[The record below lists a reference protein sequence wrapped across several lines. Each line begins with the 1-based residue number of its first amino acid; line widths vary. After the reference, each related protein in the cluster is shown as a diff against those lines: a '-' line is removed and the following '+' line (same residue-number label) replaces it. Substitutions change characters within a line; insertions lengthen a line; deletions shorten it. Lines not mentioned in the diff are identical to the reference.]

1 MRMDWLPSA
10 KYQNYAPIQF
20 ARFGNIRYFCKIAL
34 KLGCCYE
41 KTDTCVGYNHYDA
54 LTVTAQG
61 VDGIKR
67 NSSYLYGEGGGVTLQ
82 AAKEAALA
90 DLIQKI
96 SVTVHSDFTSKER
109 ELNQDGNVTSDAE
122 YQSIIRSYS
131 TATLTNVKTI
141 VLKPEPD
148 ASVFLY
154 IAKSEIDRIFES
166 RVAKAKE
173 FVGNADEALKNG
185 QIDDALRYY
194 YWSYCLVKSLRYPNE
209 AKIFV
214 DGQERSLLAWLP
226 TRIDDVMGKVKVQS
240 RRTADNTYEI
250 TATYDGR
257 PVRSMDYT
265 YFDGVDNSPVYS
277 ILDGKGLVELR
288 PGMAMDAVQLKLEY
302 EFRGLSR
309 NDSEVEAV
317 VGAMKPAVYRRAYHR
332 VALDGAAAPA
342 ESTSTDVNGSMQ
354 SPLALTDMGTLGTA
368 VMKPVMQALRSGSIE
383 QCRKKFTAE
392 GWEEFSKLM
401 GYGKVTLMDDIHLDY
416 FADGDCVVCRGLPVS
431 CRFNRGRVFNEKL
444 SFYIDSN
451 SKQITHV
458 AMGLGREA
466 MNDVVLG
473 HLDWSEKSRTRIVGF
488 LEDYRTSYATKNLEY
503 LDKVF
508 DDNAVIVLGKRLQV
522 APQLNKEG
530 YMNNHRVQF
539 TQLTKREFLRNLRRQ
554 FQSKDYINLHFS
566 QNRIYQL
573 QKGVERYGIEIKQ
586 DYYSSNYG
594 DTGYLTMIF
603 DLTNPDQPVIHVR
616 TWQEQPDPNF
626 GVVSPADF

>member
-1 MRMDWLPSA
+1 MKRLTL
-10 KYQNYAPIQF
+10 
-20 ARFGNIRYFCKIAL
+20 AL
-34 KLGCCYE
+34 GIII
-41 KTDTCVGYNHYDA
+41 TMA

-214 DGQERSLLAWLP
+214 DGQERSLLVWLP

-240 RRTADNTYEI
+240 RRTADNAYEI

-332 VALDGAAAPA
+332 VALDGAASPA

-458 AMGLGREA
+458 AMGLGRKA

-488 LEDYRTSYATKNLEY
+488 LEDYRTAYATKNLEY

-594 DTGYLTMIF
+594 DTGYLTLIF

>member
-1 MRMDWLPSA
+1 MKRL
-10 KYQNYAPIQF
+10 IL
-20 ARFGNIRYFCKIAL
+20 AL
-34 KLGCCYE
+34 GIII
-41 KTDTCVGYNHYDA
+41 TMA

-250 TATYDGR
+250 TATYDDR

-332 VALDGAAAPA
+332 VALDGAASPA

-354 SPLALTDMGTLGTA
+354 SPLALTNMGTLGTA

-383 QCRKKFTAE
+383 QCRQKFTAE

-488 LEDYRTSYATKNLEY
+488 LEDYRTAYATKNLEY

-539 TQLTKREFLRNLRRQ
+539 TQLTKREFLRNLLRQ

-594 DTGYLTMIF
+594 DTGYLTLIF

>member
-1 MRMDWLPSA
+1 MKRLTL
-10 KYQNYAPIQF
+10 
-20 ARFGNIRYFCKIAL
+20 AL
-34 KLGCCYE
+34 GIII
-41 KTDTCVGYNHYDA
+41 TMA
-54 LTVTAQG
+54 LTVMAQG

-332 VALDGAAAPA
+332 VALDGAASPE

-488 LEDYRTSYATKNLEY
+488 LEDYRTAYATKNLEY

-594 DTGYLTMIF
+594 DTGYLTLIF

>member
-1 MRMDWLPSA
+1 MKRLTL
-10 KYQNYAPIQF
+10 
-20 ARFGNIRYFCKIAL
+20 AL
-34 KLGCCYE
+34 GIII
-41 KTDTCVGYNHYDA
+41 TMA

-96 SVTVHSDFTSKER
+96 SVTVHSDFSSKER

-122 YQSIIRSYS
+122 FQSIIRSYS

-332 VALDGAAAPA
+332 VALDGAASPA

-383 QCRKKFTAE
+383 QCRQKFTAE

-488 LEDYRTSYATKNLEY
+488 LEDYRTAYATKNLEY

-594 DTGYLTMIF
+594 DTGYLTLIF

>member
-1 MRMDWLPSA
+1 MKRLILAWGIIITM
-10 KYQNYAPIQF
+10 
-20 ARFGNIRYFCKIAL
+20 
-34 KLGCCYE
+34 
-41 KTDTCVGYNHYDA
+41 A

-67 NSSYLYGEGGGVTLQ
+67 NGSYLYGEGGGVTLQ

-332 VALDGAAAPA
+332 VALDGAASPA

-383 QCRKKFTAE
+383 QCRQKFTAD

-488 LEDYRTSYATKNLEY
+488 LEDYRTAYATKNLEY

-594 DTGYLTMIF
+594 DTGYLTLIF
-603 DLTNPDQPVIHVR
+603 DLTNPDQPIIHVR

>member
-1 MRMDWLPSA
+1 MKRLTL
-10 KYQNYAPIQF
+10 
-20 ARFGNIRYFCKIAL
+20 AL
-34 KLGCCYE
+34 GVII
-41 KTDTCVGYNHYDA
+41 TMA

-332 VALDGAAAPA
+332 VALDGAASPA

-488 LEDYRTSYATKNLEY
+488 LEDYRTAYATKNLEY

-594 DTGYLTMIF
+594 DTGYLTLIF

>member
-1 MRMDWLPSA
+1 MKRLTL
-10 KYQNYAPIQF
+10 
-20 ARFGNIRYFCKIAL
+20 AL
-34 KLGCCYE
+34 CIII
-41 KTDTCVGYNHYDA
+41 TMA

-226 TRIDDVMGKVKVQS
+226 MRIDDVMGKVKVQS

-332 VALDGAAAPA
+332 VALDGAASPA

-488 LEDYRTSYATKNLEY
+488 LEDYRTAYATKNLEY

-594 DTGYLTMIF
+594 DTGYLTLIF

>member
-1 MRMDWLPSA
+1 M
-10 KYQNYAPIQF
+10 
-20 ARFGNIRYFCKIAL
+20 
-34 KLGCCYE
+34 
-41 KTDTCVGYNHYDA
+41 A
-54 LTVTAQG
+54 LTVMAQG

-96 SVTVHSDFTSKER
+96 SVTVHSNFTSKER

-257 PVRSMDYT
+257 PVRFMDYT

-332 VALDGAAAPA
+332 VALDGAASPA

-354 SPLALTDMGTLGTA
+354 SPLALTNMGTLGTA

-383 QCRKKFTAE
+383 QCRQKFTAE

-488 LEDYRTSYATKNLEY
+488 LEDYRTAYATKNLEY

-603 DLTNPDQPVIHVR
+603 DLTDPDQPVIHVR

>member
-1 MRMDWLPSA
+1 MKRLTL
-10 KYQNYAPIQF
+10 
-20 ARFGNIRYFCKIAL
+20 AL
-34 KLGCCYE
+34 CIII
-41 KTDTCVGYNHYDA
+41 TMA

-166 RVAKAKE
+166 RLAKAKE

-265 YFDGVDNSPVYS
+265 YFDGVDDSPVYS

-332 VALDGAAAPA
+332 VALDGVASPE

-354 SPLALTDMGTLGTA
+354 SSLALTDMGTLGTA

-488 LEDYRTSYATKNLEY
+488 LEDYRTAYATKNLEY

-594 DTGYLTMIF
+594 DTGYLTLIF

>member
-1 MRMDWLPSA
+1 MKRLILAWGIIITM
-10 KYQNYAPIQF
+10 
-20 ARFGNIRYFCKIAL
+20 
-34 KLGCCYE
+34 
-41 KTDTCVGYNHYDA
+41 A

-67 NSSYLYGEGGGVTLQ
+67 NGSYLYGEGGGVTLQ

-332 VALDGAAAPA
+332 VALDGAASPA

-383 QCRKKFTAE
+383 QCRQKFTAE

-451 SKQITHV
+451 TKQITHV

-488 LEDYRTSYATKNLEY
+488 LEDYRTAYATKNLEY

-594 DTGYLTMIF
+594 DTGYLTLIF

>member
-1 MRMDWLPSA
+1 MKRLILAWGIIITM
-10 KYQNYAPIQF
+10 
-20 ARFGNIRYFCKIAL
+20 
-34 KLGCCYE
+34 
-41 KTDTCVGYNHYDA
+41 A

-131 TATLTNVKTI
+131 TATLTNVKAI

-332 VALDGAAAPA
+332 VALDGAASPA

-383 QCRKKFTAE
+383 QCRQKFTAD

-488 LEDYRTSYATKNLEY
+488 LEDYRTAYATKNLEY

-594 DTGYLTMIF
+594 DTGYLTLIF

>member
-1 MRMDWLPSA
+1 MKRLTL
-10 KYQNYAPIQF
+10 
-20 ARFGNIRYFCKIAL
+20 AL
-34 KLGCCYE
+34 GIII
-41 KTDTCVGYNHYDA
+41 TMA

-194 YWSYCLVKSLRYPNE
+194 YWSCCLVKSLRYPNE

-226 TRIDDVMGKVKVQS
+226 MRIDDVMGKVKVQS

-332 VALDGAAAPA
+332 VALDGAASPE

-488 LEDYRTSYATKNLEY
+488 LEDYRTAYATKNLEY

-594 DTGYLTMIF
+594 DTGYLTLIF

>member
-1 MRMDWLPSA
+1 MKRLTL
-10 KYQNYAPIQF
+10 
-20 ARFGNIRYFCKIAL
+20 AL
-34 KLGCCYE
+34 CIII
-41 KTDTCVGYNHYDA
+41 TMA

-332 VALDGAAAPA
+332 VALDGAASPA

-488 LEDYRTSYATKNLEY
+488 LEDYRTAYATKNLEY

-539 TQLTKREFLRNLRRQ
+539 TQLTKRELLRNLRRQ
-554 FQSKDYINLHFS
+554 FQSKDYINLLS
-566 QNRIYQL
+566 TSR
-573 QKGVERYGIEIKQ
+573 KTASTSCRRAW
-586 DYYSSNYG
+586 SATAS
-594 DTGYLTMIF
+594 
-603 DLTNPDQPVIHVR
+603 R
-616 TWQEQPDPNF
+616 
-626 GVVSPADF
+626 

>member
-1 MRMDWLPSA
+1 MKRLTL
-10 KYQNYAPIQF
+10 
-20 ARFGNIRYFCKIAL
+20 AL
-34 KLGCCYE
+34 GIII
-41 KTDTCVGYNHYDA
+41 TMA

-332 VALDGAAAPA
+332 VALDGAASPA

-488 LEDYRTSYATKNLEY
+488 LEDYRTAYATKNLEY

-594 DTGYLTMIF
+594 DTGYLTLIF
-603 DLTNPDQPVIHVR
+603 DLTNPDQPVIHVC

>member
-1 MRMDWLPSA
+1 M
-10 KYQNYAPIQF
+10 
-20 ARFGNIRYFCKIAL
+20 
-34 KLGCCYE
+34 
-41 KTDTCVGYNHYDA
+41 A

-109 ELNQDGNVTSDAE
+109 ELNQGGNVTSDAE

-226 TRIDDVMGKVKVQS
+226 TRMDDVMGKVKVQS

-332 VALDGAAAPA
+332 VALDGAASPA

-488 LEDYRTSYATKNLEY
+488 LEDYRIAYATKNLEY

-594 DTGYLTMIF
+594 DTGYLTLIF

>member
-1 MRMDWLPSA
+1 MKRLTL
-10 KYQNYAPIQF
+10 
-20 ARFGNIRYFCKIAL
+20 AL
-34 KLGCCYE
+34 GIII
-41 KTDTCVGYNHYDA
+41 TMA

-226 TRIDDVMGKVKVQS
+226 TRMDDVMGKVKVQS

-332 VALDGAAAPA
+332 VALDGAASPA

-354 SPLALTDMGTLGTA
+354 SPLALPDMGTLGTA

-488 LEDYRTSYATKNLEY
+488 LEDYRTAYATKNLEY

-594 DTGYLTMIF
+594 DTGYLTLIF

>member
-1 MRMDWLPSA
+1 MKRLTL
-10 KYQNYAPIQF
+10 
-20 ARFGNIRYFCKIAL
+20 AL
-34 KLGCCYE
+34 GIII
-41 KTDTCVGYNHYDA
+41 TMA

-317 VGAMKPAVYRRAYHR
+317 VGAMKPAAYRRAYHR
-332 VALDGAAAPA
+332 VALDGAASPA

-488 LEDYRTSYATKNLEY
+488 LEDYRTAYATKNLEY

-522 APQLNKEG
+522 APQLNKGG

-594 DTGYLTMIF
+594 DTGYLTLIF

>member
-1 MRMDWLPSA
+1 MKRL
-10 KYQNYAPIQF
+10 IL
-20 ARFGNIRYFCKIAL
+20 AL
-34 KLGCCYE
+34 GIII
-41 KTDTCVGYNHYDA
+41 TMA

-332 VALDGAAAPA
+332 VALDGAASPA

-354 SPLALTDMGTLGTA
+354 SPLALSDMGTLGTA

-383 QCRKKFTAE
+383 QCRQKFTAE

-488 LEDYRTSYATKNLEY
+488 LEDYRTAYATKNLEY

-594 DTGYLTMIF
+594 DTGYLTLIF

>member
-1 MRMDWLPSA
+1 MKRLTL
-10 KYQNYAPIQF
+10 
-20 ARFGNIRYFCKIAL
+20 AL
-34 KLGCCYE
+34 CIII
-41 KTDTCVGYNHYDA
+41 TMA

-61 VDGIKR
+61 GDGIKR

-173 FVGNADEALKNG
+173 FVGNAAEALKNG
-185 QIDDALRYY
+185 QIADALRNY

-265 YFDGVDNSPVYS
+265 YFDGVDNRPVYS
-277 ILDGKGLVELR
+277 ILAGKGLVELR

-332 VALDGAAAPA
+332 VALDGAASPE

-488 LEDYRTSYATKNLEY
+488 LEDYRTAYATKNLEY

-539 TQLTKREFLRNLRRQ
+539 PQLPKREFLRILRRQ

-573 QKGVERYGIEIKQ
+573 QKGVERYGSEIKQ
-586 DYYSSNYG
+586 DYYSSNNG
-594 DTGYLTMIF
+594 DTGYLTLIF

>member
-1 MRMDWLPSA
+1 MKRLTL
-10 KYQNYAPIQF
+10 
-20 ARFGNIRYFCKIAL
+20 AL
-34 KLGCCYE
+34 GIIIMM
-41 KTDTCVGYNHYDA
+41 A

-332 VALDGAAAPA
+332 VALDGAASPA

-451 SKQITHV
+451 TKQITHV

-488 LEDYRTSYATKNLEY
+488 LEDYRTAYATKNLEY

-594 DTGYLTMIF
+594 DTGYLTLIF

>member
-1 MRMDWLPSA
+1 MKRLT
-10 KYQNYAPIQF
+10 
-20 ARFGNIRYFCKIAL
+20 L
-34 KLGCCYE
+34 TLGIII
-41 KTDTCVGYNHYDA
+41 TMA

-109 ELNQDGNVTSDAE
+109 ELNQDGNITSDAE

-332 VALDGAAAPA
+332 VALDGAASPA

-383 QCRKKFTAE
+383 QCRQKFTAE

-488 LEDYRTSYATKNLEY
+488 LEDYRTAYATKNLEY

-594 DTGYLTMIF
+594 DTGYLTLIF

>member
-1 MRMDWLPSA
+1 MKRLTL
-10 KYQNYAPIQF
+10 
-20 ARFGNIRYFCKIAL
+20 AL
-34 KLGCCYE
+34 GIII
-41 KTDTCVGYNHYDA
+41 TMA

-317 VGAMKPAVYRRAYHR
+317 VGAMKPVVYRRAYHR
-332 VALDGAAAPA
+332 VALDGAASPA

-488 LEDYRTSYATKNLEY
+488 LEDYRTAYATKNLEY

-594 DTGYLTMIF
+594 DTGYLTLIF

>member
-1 MRMDWLPSA
+1 MKRL
-10 KYQNYAPIQF
+10 IL
-20 ARFGNIRYFCKIAL
+20 AL
-34 KLGCCYE
+34 GIII
-41 KTDTCVGYNHYDA
+41 TMA
-54 LTVTAQG
+54 LTVMAQG

-332 VALDGAAAPA
+332 VALDGAASPE

-401 GYGKVTLMDDIHLDY
+401 GYGKVTLMDDIRLDY

-488 LEDYRTSYATKNLEY
+488 LEDYRTAYATKNLEY

-594 DTGYLTMIF
+594 DTGYLTLIF

>member
-1 MRMDWLPSA
+1 MKRLTL
-10 KYQNYAPIQF
+10 
-20 ARFGNIRYFCKIAL
+20 AL
-34 KLGCCYE
+34 GIII
-41 KTDTCVGYNHYDA
+41 TMA
-54 LTVTAQG
+54 LTVMAQG

-226 TRIDDVMGKVKVQS
+226 TRIDDVMGNVKVQS

-332 VALDGAAAPA
+332 VALDGAASPA

-354 SPLALTDMGTLGTA
+354 SPLALSDMGTLGTA

-383 QCRKKFTAE
+383 QCRQKFTAE

-488 LEDYRTSYATKNLEY
+488 LEDYRTAYATKNLEY

-594 DTGYLTMIF
+594 DTGYLTLIF

>member
-1 MRMDWLPSA
+1 MKRLTL
-10 KYQNYAPIQF
+10 
-20 ARFGNIRYFCKIAL
+20 AL
-34 KLGCCYE
+34 GIII
-41 KTDTCVGYNHYDA
+41 TMA

-122 YQSIIRSYS
+122 FQSIIRSYS

-332 VALDGAAAPA
+332 VALDGAASPE

-368 VMKPVMQALRSGSIE
+368 VMKPVMQALRSGFIE

-488 LEDYRTSYATKNLEY
+488 LEDYRTAYATKNLEY

-594 DTGYLTMIF
+594 DTGYLTLIF

-616 TWQEQPDPNF
+616 TWQEQPDQNF

>member
-1 MRMDWLPSA
+1 MKRLTL
-10 KYQNYAPIQF
+10 
-20 ARFGNIRYFCKIAL
+20 AL
-34 KLGCCYE
+34 CIII
-41 KTDTCVGYNHYDA
+41 TMA

-141 VLKPEPD
+141 ALKPEPD

-332 VALDGAAAPA
+332 VALDGAASPA

-488 LEDYRTSYATKNLEY
+488 LEDYRTAYATKNLEY

-594 DTGYLTMIF
+594 DTGYLTLIF

>member
-1 MRMDWLPSA
+1 M
-10 KYQNYAPIQF
+10 
-20 ARFGNIRYFCKIAL
+20 
-34 KLGCCYE
+34 
-41 KTDTCVGYNHYDA
+41 A

-148 ASVFLY
+148 ASAFLY

-226 TRIDDVMGKVKVQS
+226 TRIEDVMGKVKVQS
-240 RRTADNTYEI
+240 RRTADDTYEI

-332 VALDGAAAPA
+332 VALDGAASPA

-354 SPLALTDMGTLGTA
+354 SPLALSDMGTLGTA

-488 LEDYRTSYATKNLEY
+488 LEDYRTAYATKNLEY

-594 DTGYLTMIF
+594 DTGYLTLIF

>member
-1 MRMDWLPSA
+1 MKRLILAWGIIITM
-10 KYQNYAPIQF
+10 
-20 ARFGNIRYFCKIAL
+20 
-34 KLGCCYE
+34 
-41 KTDTCVGYNHYDA
+41 A

-332 VALDGAAAPA
+332 VALDGTASPA

-383 QCRKKFTAE
+383 QCRQKFTAD

-488 LEDYRTSYATKNLEY
+488 LEDYRTAYATKNLEY

-594 DTGYLTMIF
+594 DTGYLTLIF

>member
-1 MRMDWLPSA
+1 MKRLTL
-10 KYQNYAPIQF
+10 
-20 ARFGNIRYFCKIAL
+20 AL
-34 KLGCCYE
+34 GIII
-41 KTDTCVGYNHYDA
+41 TMA

-226 TRIDDVMGKVKVQS
+226 TRIEDVMGKVKVQS
-240 RRTADNTYEI
+240 RRTADDTYEI

-332 VALDGAAAPA
+332 VALDGAASPA

-383 QCRKKFTAE
+383 QCRQKFTAE

-488 LEDYRTSYATKNLEY
+488 LEDYRTAYATKNLEY

-594 DTGYLTMIF
+594 DTGYLTLIF

>member
-1 MRMDWLPSA
+1 MKRLTL
-10 KYQNYAPIQF
+10 
-20 ARFGNIRYFCKIAL
+20 AL
-34 KLGCCYE
+34 GIII
-41 KTDTCVGYNHYDA
+41 TMA
-54 LTVTAQG
+54 LTVMAQG

-122 YQSIIRSYS
+122 YQTIIRSYS

-173 FVGNADEALKNG
+173 FVGNANEALKNG

-332 VALDGAAAPA
+332 VALDGAASPE

-383 QCRKKFTAE
+383 QCRQKFTAE

-488 LEDYRTSYATKNLEY
+488 LEDYRTAYATKNLEY

-594 DTGYLTMIF
+594 DTGYLTLIF

>member
-1 MRMDWLPSA
+1 MKRLTL
-10 KYQNYAPIQF
+10 
-20 ARFGNIRYFCKIAL
+20 AL
-34 KLGCCYE
+34 GIII
-41 KTDTCVGYNHYDA
+41 TMA

-332 VALDGAAAPA
+332 VALDGAASPA

-368 VMKPVMQALRSGSIE
+368 VMKPVMQALRSGFIE

-488 LEDYRTSYATKNLEY
+488 LEDYRTAYATKNLEY

-539 TQLTKREFLRNLRRQ
+539 TQLTKREFLRSLRRQ

-594 DTGYLTMIF
+594 DTGYLTLIF

>member
-1 MRMDWLPSA
+1 MKRLTL
-10 KYQNYAPIQF
+10 
-20 ARFGNIRYFCKIAL
+20 AL
-34 KLGCCYE
+34 CIII
-41 KTDTCVGYNHYDA
+41 TMA

-332 VALDGAAAPA
+332 VALDSAASPA

-354 SPLALTDMGTLGTA
+354 SPLALTNMGTLGTA

-488 LEDYRTSYATKNLEY
+488 LEDYRTAYATKNLEY

-573 QKGVERYGIEIKQ
+573 QKGVERYGVEIKQ

-594 DTGYLTMIF
+594 DTGYLTLIF

>member
-1 MRMDWLPSA
+1 MKRL
-10 KYQNYAPIQF
+10 IL
-20 ARFGNIRYFCKIAL
+20 AL
-34 KLGCCYE
+34 GVII
-41 KTDTCVGYNHYDA
+41 TMA

-67 NSSYLYGEGGGVTLQ
+67 NSSYFYGEGGGVTLQ

-332 VALDGAAAPA
+332 VALDGAASPA

-488 LEDYRTSYATKNLEY
+488 LEDYRTAYATKNLEY

-594 DTGYLTMIF
+594 DTGYLTLIF

>member
-1 MRMDWLPSA
+1 MKRLTL
-10 KYQNYAPIQF
+10 
-20 ARFGNIRYFCKIAL
+20 AL
-34 KLGCCYE
+34 CIII
-41 KTDTCVGYNHYDA
+41 TMA

-332 VALDGAAAPA
+332 VALDDGASPA

-488 LEDYRTSYATKNLEY
+488 LEDYRTAYATKNLEY

-594 DTGYLTMIF
+594 DTGYLTLIF
-603 DLTNPDQPVIHVR
+603 DLTKPDQPVIHVR

>member
-1 MRMDWLPSA
+1 MKRLTL
-10 KYQNYAPIQF
+10 
-20 ARFGNIRYFCKIAL
+20 AL
-34 KLGCCYE
+34 GIII
-41 KTDTCVGYNHYDA
+41 TMA

-67 NSSYLYGEGGGVTLQ
+67 NSSYLYGEGGGVTLH

-332 VALDGAAAPA
+332 VALDGAASPA

-401 GYGKVTLMDDIHLDY
+401 GYGKVTLMDDIRLDY

-488 LEDYRTSYATKNLEY
+488 LEDYRTAYATKNLEY

-594 DTGYLTMIF
+594 DTGYLTLIF

>member
-1 MRMDWLPSA
+1 MKRL
-10 KYQNYAPIQF
+10 IL
-20 ARFGNIRYFCKIAL
+20 AL
-34 KLGCCYE
+34 GIII
-41 KTDTCVGYNHYDA
+41 TMA

-332 VALDGAAAPA
+332 VALDGAASPA
-342 ESTSTDVNGSMQ
+342 ESTSTDVNGSMR

-488 LEDYRTSYATKNLEY
+488 LEDYRTAYATKNLEY

-594 DTGYLTMIF
+594 DTGYLTLIF

>member
-1 MRMDWLPSA
+1 M
-10 KYQNYAPIQF
+10 
-20 ARFGNIRYFCKIAL
+20 
-34 KLGCCYE
+34 
-41 KTDTCVGYNHYDA
+41 A

-166 RVAKAKE
+166 RVVKAKE

-332 VALDGAAAPA
+332 VALDGAASPA

-392 GWEEFSKLM
+392 GWEEFSMLM

-488 LEDYRTSYATKNLEY
+488 LEDYRTAYATKNLEY

-594 DTGYLTMIF
+594 DTGYLTLIF

>member
-1 MRMDWLPSA
+1 MKRLTL
-10 KYQNYAPIQF
+10 
-20 ARFGNIRYFCKIAL
+20 AL
-34 KLGCCYE
+34 CIII
-41 KTDTCVGYNHYDA
+41 TMA

-240 RRTADNTYEI
+240 RRTADDTYEI

-332 VALDGAAAPA
+332 VALDGAASPA

-383 QCRKKFTAE
+383 QCRQKFTAE

-401 GYGKVTLMDDIHLDY
+401 GYGKVTLMGDIHLDY

-488 LEDYRTSYATKNLEY
+488 LEDYRTAYATKNLEY

-594 DTGYLTMIF
+594 DTGYLTLIF

>member
-1 MRMDWLPSA
+1 MKRLTL
-10 KYQNYAPIQF
+10 
-20 ARFGNIRYFCKIAL
+20 AL
-34 KLGCCYE
+34 GIII
-41 KTDTCVGYNHYDA
+41 TMA

-240 RRTADNTYEI
+240 RRMADNTYEI

-332 VALDGAAAPA
+332 VALDDGASPA

-488 LEDYRTSYATKNLEY
+488 LEDYRTAYATKNLEY

-530 YMNNHRVQF
+530 YMNNYRVQF
-539 TQLTKREFLRNLRRQ
+539 TQLTKREFLRNLRCQ

-594 DTGYLTMIF
+594 DTGYLTLIF

>member
-1 MRMDWLPSA
+1 MKKLTL
-10 KYQNYAPIQF
+10 
-20 ARFGNIRYFCKIAL
+20 AL
-34 KLGCCYE
+34 GIII
-41 KTDTCVGYNHYDA
+41 TMA

-166 RVAKAKE
+166 REAKAKE

-226 TRIDDVMGKVKVQS
+226 TRTDDVMGKVKVQS

-332 VALDGAAAPA
+332 VALDGAASPE

-488 LEDYRTSYATKNLEY
+488 LEDYRTAYATKNLEY

-594 DTGYLTMIF
+594 DTGYLTLIF